1 MARIRT
7 IKPEFP
13 QSESMGRVSR
23 DARLCFIMLWTMAD
37 DAGRLRGNSRMLASL
52 LFPYDDDAREGIVMW
67 LGELEREGCVLR
79 YDVGG
84 DTYLKISAWRKH
96 QKIDKPSASK
106 FPAHPHDDDDDS
118 RPFENI
124 REASPLDQGTDQG
137 EEGTGPGSAEPQ
149 RDSTPVIV
157 SLPLVDGTEYPITAK
172 TIDDFAAAYPAINVT
187 QQCREMR
194 AWCIANKAN
203 RKTTRGVLRFVNG
216 WLAKEQDRAPRVGA
230 PGLASASTVPSD
242 AANKTQAYLA
252 KQFAPLSAEEQEKAD
267 KAKDVALQRL
277 GRKVTA

>member
-23 DARLCFIMLWTMAD
+23 DARLCFIMLWTLAD

-52 LFPYDDDAREGIVMW
+52 LFPYDDDAKDGIVQW
-67 LGELEREGCVLR
+67 LAELESEGCVLR

-106 FPAHPHDDDDDS
+106 IPAHPDDDDEDS
-118 RPFENI
+118 RRFESI
-124 REASPLDQGTDQG
+124 REASPLDQGEDQG
-137 EEGTGPGSAEPQ
+137 EERKGSGSAEPLG
-149 RDSTPVIV
+149 DSTPVIV
-157 SLPLVDGTEYPITAK
+157 SLPLVDGTEFPITAK
-172 TIDDFAAAYPAINVT
+172 TIDDFTAAYPAVNVT

-194 AWCIANKAN
+194 VWCIANKAN
-203 RKTTRGVLRFVNG
+203 RKTARGVLRFVNS

-230 PGLASASTVPSD
+230 PGLVSASTVSSD
-242 AANKTQAYLA
+242 AADKTQAYLA
-252 KQFAPLSAEEQEKAD
+252 RQFAPLSPEERAKAD
-267 KAKDVALQRL
+267 KAKDEAMQRL
-277 GRKVTA
+277 GRKVAA